1 MDHQHRKR
9 DVKERDKVEI
19 ARVKEPVVE
28 KARQVLVVPKQQDV
42 VKETAESSSGK
53 KKINLRTILDESKD
67 TKKNL
72 SDLKK

>member
-1 MDHQHRKR
+1 M
-9 DVKERDKVEI
+9 
-19 ARVKEPVVE
+19 E